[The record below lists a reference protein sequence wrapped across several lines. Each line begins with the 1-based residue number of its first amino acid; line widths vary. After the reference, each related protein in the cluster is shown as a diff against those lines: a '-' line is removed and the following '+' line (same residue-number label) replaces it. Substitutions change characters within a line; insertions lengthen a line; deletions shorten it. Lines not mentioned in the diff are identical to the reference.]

1 MPAISVIIPCYN
13 EAQYLDVCLNSVIA
27 QTYGDWEAVV
37 INDGST
43 DNTGELAQKW
53 VEKDT
58 RFKYISTENL
68 GVSHARNTGLQMAT
82 GNFIQFLDADDLL
95 SPTNF
100 AKKMA
105 LSDKNQIIL
114 SDFNIYKNQ
123 TFLPGYNKL
132 RKEYVDF
139 ETLLYGWEFKFTIP
153 IHAALISR
161 DLLNDF
167 SFDTTLLCF
176 EDWLMWLHVTAKKP
190 SVAFVDE
197 VLVSYRKENNT
208 ETASSDLKKVVSE
221 KMKVL
226 PLLKKLYGTEKH
238 DNYIYHCLEIRS
250 LENVLLKKELKKVM
264 GERVVSR
271 YLKLKQYYYK
281 TLNK

>member
-13 EAQYLDVCLNSVIA
+13 EAQYLDECLNSVLA

-43 DNTGELAQKW
+43 DKTGELAQKW

-68 GVSHARNTGLQMAT
+68 GVSHARNTGLQMAM

-132 RKEYVDF
+132 RKEYVEF

-197 VLVSYRKENNT
+197 ILVSYRKENNT
-208 ETASSDLKKVVSE
+208 ETASSDLKKVLSE

-226 PLLKKLYGTEKH
+226 PLLKKLYGAEKH

-264 GERVVSR
+264 DERVVSR